1 MKGLKVAQQISL
13 DVVVNND
20 GETGSFNDLT
30 GKQESRRKY
39 YAVATM
45 KPGIQSIPRT
55 NNFG

>member
-20 GETGSFNDLT
+20 GETGSFNHLM
-30 GKQESRRKY
+30 GKQKLSRKY

-45 KPGIQSIPRT
+45 KWASEDPVR